1 MYNIILAFITSF
13 LLTFRVIPSI
23 IDIAYKKRLYDEPDE
38 RKSHTEIIPRLG
50 GISIFAG
57 LLFSIILWTPFNSL
71 GDLQYILSA
80 FIIIFLI
87 GAKDDIEP
95 VSPLK
100 KFGAQII
107 AAFILVFQSNV
118 RISELYGVLGIH
130 EIPFLGGALF
140 SMFVIVAIINAF
152 NLIDGV
158 NGLAGTVGLLASI
171 VFGFLFYGVDRIELS
186 IVAFAMAGAII
197 AFLYYNYTPAKIFM
211 GDTGSLL
218 IGLVVAVLAIKFFE
232 INKEQTNPLLY
243 IESGP
248 VFAISV
254 LIIPIFDTV
263 RVMSLRVLKGKSPFH
278 PDRGHIHHL
287 LLDLGFSHMEVTA
300 ILVVTNI
307 IFIYIAYTFR
317 YININYLFLI
327 ILGLALILTEIL
339 VLLVKSKKVQLK

>member
-1 MYNIILAFITSF
+1 MYNIILAFITAF
-13 LLTFRVIPSI
+13 LLTYRVIPAI
-23 IDIAYKKRLYDEPDE
+23 IDLAYNKKLYDVPDE
-38 RKSHTEIIPRLG
+38 RKSHSEIIPRLG

-71 GDLQYILSA
+71 GDLQYILAA

-100 KFGAQII
+100 KFGAQIL

-118 RISELYGVLGIH
+118 RISELYGIFGIH
-130 EIPFLGGALF
+130 EIPFFASALF
-140 SMFVIVAIINAF
+140 SVFVIVAIINAF

-158 NGLAGTVGLLASI
+158 DGLAGTVGLLTAL
-171 VFGFLFYGVDRIELS
+171 VFGFLFYKVDRIELA
-186 IVAFAMAGAII
+186 IVAFAMAGSII
-197 AFLYYNYTPAKIFM
+197 AFLAYNYTPAKIFM

-218 IGLVVAVLAIKFFE
+218 IGLVAAVLAIKFFE
-232 INKEQTNPLLY
+232 INKEQTNPVLF
-243 IESGP
+243 IKSGP

-254 LIIPIFDTV
+254 LIIPVFDTV
-263 RVMSLRVLKGKSPFH
+263 RIMSLRVLKGKSPFH

-300 ILVVTNI
+300 ILVLTNAV
-307 IFIYIAYTFR
+307 FIYIAYSFSFM
-317 YININYLFLI
+317 NINLLFLLI
-327 ILGLALILTEIL
+327 VVLALTLTSIL
-339 VLLVKSKKVQLK
+339 VYLVKRKKLHDK

>member
-1 MYNIILAFITSF
+1 MYNIILAFITAF
-13 LLTFRVIPSI
+13 LLTYRVIPAI
-23 IDIAYKKRLYDEPDE
+23 IDVAYNKKLYDIPDD

-100 KFGAQII
+100 KFGAQVV

-118 RISELYGVLGIH
+118 RISELYGIFGIH
-130 EIPFLGGALF
+130 EIPFLASAIF
-140 SMFVIVAIINAF
+140 SMFVIIAIINAF

-158 NGLAGTVGLLASI
+158 NGLAGTIGLLSSI
-171 VFGFLFYGVDRIELS
+171 VFGYLFYEVDRIELS
-186 IVAFAMAGAII
+186 IVAFAMAGSII
-197 AFLYYNYTPAKIFM
+197 AFLNYNYTPAKIFM

-218 IGLVVAVLAIKFFE
+218 IGLVSAVLAIKFFE
-232 INKEQTNPLLY
+232 INKEQTNPRLF
-243 IESGP
+243 IQSGP
-248 VFAISV
+248 IFAISV

-263 RVMSLRVLKGKSPFH
+263 RIMSLRILKGKSPFH

-287 LLDLGFSHMEVTA
+287 LLDLGFTHMEVTA
-300 ILVVTNI
+300 ILVVTNA
-307 IFIYIAYTFR
+307 IFIYIAYSFQF
-317 YININYLFLI
+317 ININLLFLI
-327 ILGLALILTEIL
+327 IVGLALMLTGIL
-339 VLLVKSKKVQLK
+339 VYLVKRKKLHIK